1 MSVKAYAFVSARI
14 GAMRS
19 YLLESA
25 GIKSLIEAPS
35 WEDAVALLKDS
46 EYGRELGKIRSP
58 GIMDIEEVLIKS
70 LLDDYKKI
78 ISSSGGEARKF
89 IETIGRRFEVS
100 SVKAVALGKVL
111 GMSRDEIKGQVLV
124 PFGKITELRLS
135 KMLETESIDE
145 LVESLRNTTYY
156 APMQK
161 GLNFLKE
168 EGTPFTLLAL
178 LDQHVYSEILRTIK
192 SLSERD
198 RKDAKLL
205 IGTEVDAKNLLLAL
219 RCQNLDED
227 KVEKL
232 FIRPFYRIK
241 ENILRACLVG
251 NLEVLTSKGFPYSK
265 YVEPGLTVYKKTHS
279 LTELELAM
287 KRLIIEHNRG
297 MFRGDRF
304 HIGVLIGY
312 LNLKENETRNII
324 AVLRG
329 KKDNLSEEDIKR
341 LVILPGAAS

>member
-19 YLLESA
+19 YLLDNA
-25 GIKSLIEAPS
+25 GIKSLIEAPT
-35 WEDAVALLKDS
+35 WDDVVALLRDS
-46 EYGRELGKIRSP
+46 EYGRDLGKIRQP
-58 GIMDIEEVLIKS
+58 GMQDIEEVLIKS
-70 LLDDYKKI
+70 LLRDYKKI
-78 ISSSGGEARKF
+78 ITSSRGEARKF
-89 IETIGRRFEVS
+89 IENLGHRFEVS
-100 SVKAVALGKVL
+100 TVKAVLLGKHL
-111 GMSRDEIKGQVLV
+111 GMSAEEIRQEMLI

-135 KMLETESIDE
+135 KMLETESLEE
-145 LVESLRNTTYY
+145 LADSLRNTPYH

-178 LDQHVYSEILRTIK
+178 LDRHVYTEILKGIK
-192 SLSERD
+192 GLPDRD

-205 IGTEVDAKNLLLAL
+205 IGTEVDSKNLLLAL

-232 FIRPFYRIK
+232 FIKPWYRIK
-241 ENILRACLVG
+241 ENVLMSCLAG
-251 NLEVLTSKGFPYSK
+251 NLEPLSSKDFPYAK
-265 YVEPGLTVYKKTHS
+265 YVEPGVIAYRRTGS
-279 LTELELAM
+279 LTEIELGM
-287 KRLIIEHNRG
+287 KKLILSLNRG

-312 LNLKENETRNII
+312 LNLKENEIRNII
-324 AVLRG
+324 AILRG
-329 KKDNLSEEDIKR
+329 KKDNLSREEIRK
-341 LVILPGAAS
+341 LVILPGEA